1 MDAQLQAITDAERK
15 RSASARTRPCWVT
28 QYSVVSPKQMG
39 VVGVGDRVKGGSD
52 VNTALT
58 YEILKKKNGH
68 LNN

>member
-1 MDAQLQAITDAERK
+1 
-15 RSASARTRPCWVT
+15 
-28 QYSVVSPKQMG
+28 MG